1 MIKILM
7 VDDHIIVREGL
18 KQILSEEM
26 DFRVVDEAGDGQE
39 TMEKFRQ
46 NSYDIVLLD
55 ISLPGRD
62 GLEVLK
68 EIKQISPKTEV
79 LILSMHPE
87 EQYAIRAL
95 RAGAAGYLT
104 KKSATTEIV
113 SAIRAVSSGKK
124 YVSASLAQRLAQEV
138 EVNRDRPMHETLS
151 DREFQVM
158 CMLAAG
164 QTVSEIAEELLLSM
178 QSISTYRSR
187 ILQKM
192 HMSKN
197 AELTQYAIRNDLL
210 A

>member
-18 KQILSEEM
+18 KQILAEEM